1 MLVGVSHEL
10 SLSPSI
16 HLPMVETRRPP
27 ALPEVPM
34 LAHPG
39 RHRRQQLRHLGAW
52 KDQIQQRLCDELG
65 QISKYWAAEP
75 LTTYGEI
82 LDLIRNT
89 VTSTGSKVRAYLN
102 RKDYPL
108 KQQPSPARLKEL
120 QSPGP
125 QSSPSGTARSRVQM

>member
-1 MLVGVSHEL
+1 
-10 SLSPSI
+10 
-16 HLPMVETRRPP
+16 
-27 ALPEVPM
+27 M
-34 LAHPG
+34 LAHRG

-65 QISKYWAAEP
+65 PTVTVARYPVGASEYNPVERQLFRQISRNWAAEP
-75 LTTYGEI
+75 LTTYDKI
-82 LDLIRNT
+82 LDLIRNA

-108 KQQPSPARLKEL
+108 KQQPSPARLNEL